1 MTSLRNWI
9 AELRRRHVF
18 GVAAW
23 YGGAAWLIIQVAAT
37 TFPSFGLPAWT
48 VRATV
53 LVALLGLPVALVLA
67 YLFDLT
73 GGRLERTLSPAEAP
87 PTARA
92 AWTAPS
98 LWLALGLGIL
108 LGFGALQVWREV
120 VVYTGGT
127 RPVIAVMPFTT
138 PGGTPEDAALAAGLH
153 ESLIMQ
159 LARLG
164 GLDVIARGSVEAYA
178 GKPLDLRV
186 VGRELAADA
195 IMEGSVQRMGD
206 MLRIQVQLVETRSNR
221 TLWTELIERRVD
233 DLFDLQSELARGI
246 ATGVA
251 VNMSASEQRLL
262 GMAPT
267 ANVEAYQAY
276 LRALQHWPGKGGE
289 GEGAIA
295 LSLFTHATELDPGFA
310 VAHAKRAEILFAISM
325 SFGSDALTAR
335 AAAGEAL
342 DRALALAPDDPEV
355 GLAKAVALYRRDL
368 DYPAAVAE
376 LERVAP
382 SLPGN
387 ARVPQLLGLLY
398 RRMGRWAD
406 ALVEFERASRLD
418 PRAANNF
425 ESEAPACFALRRFDE
440 YLAIL
445 DRARAQGHDPTR
457 LDELVIWTRF
467 ARDGDVRAFRTA
479 IEAAGTPDSITL
491 WEARMRSGDFAGAR
505 AVLES
510 IAADPVSRDA
520 GWQRLMGITLLAAGD
535 RAGARKVLEELRTR
549 LAKDG
554 GPNPSSNQARVFQL
568 FLAWADLAAG
578 DEPAVIADIKR
589 AFEDTPPERDAVW
602 AEYARLERARL
613 LAQIGHRDEAIAALA
628 ELLTLATPNT
638 PGLVASD
645 WGLLPLRTDPRFRE
659 LMASYGMKLR
669 TPHS

>member
-1 MTSLRNWI
+1 MTALRNWI

-53 LVALLGLPVALVLA
+53 VVVLLGFPVALVIA

-73 GGRLERTLSPAEAP
+73 AGRLERTPSPVEVP
-87 PTARA
+87 PAARV
-92 AWTAPS
+92 AWAAPS
-98 LWLALGLGIL
+98 LWLALGLGAL

-120 VVYTGGT
+120 VVYAGGT
-127 RPVIAVMPFTT
+127 RPVVAVLPFTT
-138 PGGTPEDAALAAGLH
+138 PGGTPEDATLAAGLH

-164 GLDVIARGSVEAYA
+164 GLDVIARSSVEAYA
-178 GKPLDLRV
+178 GKPMDLRV
-186 VGRELAADA
+186 IGRELAADA
-195 IMEGSVQRMGD
+195 VMEGSLQHMGS

-233 DLFDLQSELARGI
+233 DLFNLQSELARGI

-251 VNMSASEQRLL
+251 VNMSADEQRLI

-276 LRALQHWPGKGGE
+276 LSALQHWPGKGE
-289 GEGAIA
+289 QESVIA
-295 LSLFTHATELDPGFA
+295 LSLFTRATELDPGFA
-310 VAHAKRAEILFAISM
+310 VAHAKRAEILFTIGM
-325 SFGSDALTAR
+325 SFQSDALTAR

-342 DRALALAPDDPEV
+342 DRALVLAPDDPEV
-355 GLAKAVALYRRDL
+355 GVAKAVALYRRDL

-387 ARVPQLLGLLY
+387 ARIPFLLGLLY
-398 RRMGRWAD
+398 KRMGRWAD

-418 PRAANNF
+418 PRAVNNF
-425 ESEAPACFALRRFDE
+425 ESEGPTCFALRRFSE

-445 DRARAQGHDPTR
+445 DRARAQGHNPTR
-457 LDELVIWTRF
+457 LDELAIWTRF

-479 IEAAGTPDSITL
+479 IEAVGTPSNTL
-491 WEARMRSGDFAGAR
+491 WEARMRSGDFTGAR

-510 IAADPVSRDA
+510 AADDPATRDA
-520 GWQRLMGITLLAAGD
+520 AWQRFMGITLLAAGNS
-535 RAGARKVLEELRTR
+535 AGARKVLEEMRAR
-549 LAKDG
+549 LAQEVD
-554 GPNPSSNQARVFQL
+554 PSQSSSRARVFQL

-578 DEPAVIADIKR
+578 DEPAVIADIER
-589 AFEDTPPERDAVW
+589 AFKDNPPERDAVW

-613 LAQIGHRDEAIAALA
+613 LAQIGDREEAIAAVA

-645 WGLLPLRTDPRFRE
+645 WGLVPLRDDPKFRE
-659 LMASYGMKLR
+659 LMVSYGMQL
-669 TPHS
+669 